1 MILLRVMMY
10 TAKQLFFEAP
20 PEIYCH
26 SLNFQYFAMKIQAY
40 IVQMLHYY
48 MKIDWMN

>member
-10 TAKQLFFEAP
+10 TEKQLFFEAL
-20 PEIYCH
+20 PEIHWH
-26 SLNFQYFAMKIQAY
+26 SLNFQYFAMKIEEN

-48 MKIDWMN
+48 MEIE